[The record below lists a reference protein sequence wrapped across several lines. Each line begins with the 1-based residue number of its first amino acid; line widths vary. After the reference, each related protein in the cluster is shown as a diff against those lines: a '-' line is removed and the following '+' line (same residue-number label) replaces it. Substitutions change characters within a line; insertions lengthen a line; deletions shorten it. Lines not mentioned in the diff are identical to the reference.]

1 MKRILLVFGTRPEAI
16 KMAPIVKALAQY
28 DSKVEVGVCVT
39 AQHRQMLD
47 QVLDFFSIEP
57 RFDLD
62 LMREGQSL
70 YRLTADIMVGM
81 EGVLK
86 TFRPHFVL
94 VHGDTTTSAVSSLAA
109 YYAQIPVG
117 HVEAGLRTYRRYA
130 PFPEEINRQLT
141 GRIASYHFAPT
152 EAARKNLLSESVPD
166 ETIFVTGNT
175 VIDALYWAKKM
186 LKNYSDSEIDMLG
199 RLLLPRK
206 KCILVTAH
214 RRENHGKGLQDICKA
229 LLQIAARPD
238 VQIIF
243 PVHLNPVVQQT
254 VNEYLGGHQN
264 IQLIAPLGYPAFAW
278 LMLKTHLII
287 SDSGGIQEEAAGLGK
302 PLLVMRDFSERPEA
316 IAAGSVKLVGTD
328 SNLIYREAVGL
339 LNEEDRYLKMTSR
352 SSVYGD
358 GTSAERI
365 ADIVMNLL

>member
-16 KMAPIVKALAQY
+16 KMAPIVKALARY
-28 DSKVEVGVCVT
+28 GSSVEVEVCVT

-47 QVLDFFSIEP
+47 QVLDFFSINP

-70 YRLTADIMVGM
+70 FRLTADIMVGM
-81 EGVLK
+81 EKVLEAY
-86 TFRPHFVL
+86 RPDFVL
-94 VHGDTTTSAVSSLAA
+94 VHGDTTTSAISSLAA

-141 GRIASYHFAPT
+141 GRITSFHFAPT
-152 EAARKNLLSESVPD
+152 ETAKENLLRESVPVKS
-166 ETIFVTGNT
+166 IFVTGNT
-175 VIDALYWAKKM
+175 VIDALHWAKEM
-186 LKNYSDSEIDMLG
+186 LTEYSDEEIKLLE
-199 RLLLPRK
+199 RLLLPGK
-206 KCILVTAH
+206 KHILVTAH
-214 RRENHGKGLQDICKA
+214 RRENLGKGLRNICEA
-229 LLQIAARPD
+229 LLRLAAHPD

-243 PVHLNPVVQQT
+243 PVHLNPAVQQT
-254 VNEYLGGHQN
+254 VSERLGGHDS
-264 IQLIAPLGYPAFAW
+264 ICLIAPLGYPAFTW
-278 LMLKTHLII
+278 LMLKSYLII

-328 SNLIYREAVGL
+328 ADLIYRETMDL
-339 LNEEDRYLKMTSR
+339 LDKEDSYQKMATG

-358 GTSAERI
+358 GKSAARI
-365 ADIVMNLL
+365 ADIVLKLL